1 MDGHLCLPS
10 GASEAE
16 LHPTH
21 DHRRDLRQ
29 TRLPGKY
36 QKTDEY
42 EPLRDGTATSR
53 LPEQANREGPYT
65 RMAGTRKRH
74 GRRKRKPQYRR

>member
-1 MDGHLCLPS
+1 MDGHLRLPS

-29 TRLPGKY
+29 TRLPGLH
-36 QKTDEY
+36 QEADEY
-42 EPLRDGTATSR
+42 EPLRDGAPAGR
-53 LPEQANREGPYT
+53 LPEQADRESPYT
-65 RMAGTRKRH
+65 WMDC
-74 GRRKRKPQYRR
+74 

>member
-1 MDGHLCLPS
+1 MDGDLRLPS
-10 GASEAE
+10 GASGAE

-29 TRLPGKY
+29 TRLPGLH
-36 QKTDEY
+36 QETDEY

-53 LPEQANREGPYT
+53 LPEQANREGMNK

-74 GRRKRKPQYRR
+74 GRAQRKPQYRR